1 MRGTWRGMTRALRLA
16 AAAATLAALA
26 GPAAAQAEG
35 DDTAAKADAG
45 MRVQLNKMTPVDEAC
60 RIYLVF
66 ENRTGAAFDA
76 YTLDLVMFDKDGAIL
91 QRLAVEAGRLPA
103 GKTLVKP
110 FDMPDTECGRIG
122 KLLLNEVMTCTGPGA
137 GDGERDCTTR
147 TTTASR
153 LEIPFIK

>member
-16 AAAATLAALA
+16 AAAATLAVLA
-26 GPAAAQAEG
+26 GPAAAQTEG
-35 DDTAAKADAG
+35 DDTAAEAEAG
-45 MRVQLNKMTPVDEAC
+45 MRVQLNKLAPVENAC

-76 YTLDLVMFDKDGAIL
+76 YTLDLVMFDTEGAIL

-122 KLLLNEVMTCTGPGA
+122 KLLLNDVMTCKGPGA
-137 GDGERDCTTR
+137 ADSGRDCTTL
-147 TTTASR
+147 TTPASR
-153 LEIPFIK
+153 LDIPFIK